1 MSNEET
7 TIMQPNNNEKANATT
22 DNKKQGKG
30 VNGAA
35 IAGAA
40 VAGGVLGSGA
50 TYAATSMFNG
60 SEEEEPKEQEQE
72 QQEVQA
78 AEEPAK
84 PADTKTEE
92 KPQEVEAKEEPAPV
106 AAEPEEIDYTG
117 LNGANPQSDAP
128 AHTTTASND
137 SEGNDVQVLGVYE
150 AQGEYGQTMHAA
162 VLTDGHEV
170 AAVVDVDG
178 DNQADLL
185 AVDSNHNQQID
196 EGEVYDISDQNIQ
209 MEPIEQVYIAQQQE
223 QMQQEQM
230 QQDTFA
236 YSASDEHQDYN
247 NDADLPIA

>member
-1 MSNEET
+1 MNNEET

-60 SEEEEPKEQEQE
+60 SEEEPKEQEQE

-84 PADTKTEE
+84 PVETKTEE

-117 LNGANPQSDAP
+117 HNGANPQSDAP

-209 MEPIEQVYIAQQQE
+209 MEPIEQLYIAQQQE
-223 QMQQEQM
+223 QMQQEM